1 MPIPDPDGQVSL
13 MLCESILH
21 ILVEEG
27 VISNE
32 KALEAIHGV
41 IELAREN
48 EIGQR
53 PSASRSA
60 VQLIEAIAQTF
71 ALKGLDEV
79 TSFTGPCCTDRSLG
93 GEDWRVNQGPVP
105 DPGQPP
111 CRSKRTKIAV
121 ITSRSSGT
129 E

>member
-1 MPIPDPDGQVSL
+1 MPAPDPDGQVSL
-13 MLCESILH
+13 MLCESILRL
-21 ILVEEG
+21 LVEEG

-79 TSFTGPCCTDRSLG
+79 TSLTAERRGRPGCS
-93 GEDWRVNQGPVP
+93 RVRGSAR
-105 DPGQPP
+105 PGDSP
-111 CRSKRTKIAV
+111 RLFAG
-121 ITSRSSGT
+121 RSSTGSGRS
-129 E
+129 

>member
-1 MPIPDPDGQVSL
+1 MPVPDPDGQVSL

-27 VISNE
+27 VISKE
-32 KALEAIHGV
+32 KALEAIDGV
-41 IELAREN
+41 VELARANDEV
-48 EIGQR
+48 GQR

-79 TSFTGPCCTDRSLG
+79 TSL
-93 GEDWRVNQGPVP
+93 
-105 DPGQPP
+105 
-111 CRSKRTKIAV
+111 AV
-121 ITSRSSGT
+121 GRRG
-129 E
+129 